1 MDIVINPKCG
11 TCKSYYKQTMIKSS
25 GLPYRSCETCI
36 NRYYKN
42 KNKNKKLEQ
51 TKILIPITED
61 KPSLPIEDEKERIKT
76 ISIVED
82 DIKLQEMLKML
93 MGKSSFK

>member
-25 GLPYRSCETCI
+25 GLPYKSCETCI

-42 KNKNKKLEQ
+42 KKNATKIKPIEPIEATEIKPIEATEIKPIDAMEIKPIDKKLE
-51 TKILIPITED
+51 EM
-61 KPSLPIEDEKERIKT
+61 IKH
-76 ISIVED
+76 
-82 DIKLQEMLKML
+82 MMYR
-93 MGKSSFK
+93 